1 MNAKRLHLQNLHI
14 ATMSVAQPEKLQ
26 KFLNKRVHLKINHGR
41 EVVMKLKLHTNLL
54 SQWRHIELRW
64 RGSFKALMRS

>member
-14 ATMSVAQPEKLQ
+14 ATMSVAEPEKLQ

-41 EVVMKLKLHTNLL
+41 EVVMKLKLQTY
-54 SQWRHIELRW
+54 
-64 RGSFKALMRS
+64 